1 MKRPWRKSIV
11 VESLIGPQTE
21 IEGDVRFAGG
31 LHLDGRVKGRV
42 VSTDKG
48 AQLSIGVTGLIDGD
62 VHAPRIV
69 LHGRVN
75 GHVYATEHICL
86 GPQAR
91 VVGNLYY
98 RTMEMASGAKVLGQ
112 LVLQEETGELP
123 DTVRLQTTSRPA

>member
-11 VESLIGPQTE
+11 VESLVGQQTE

-31 LHLDGRVKGRV
+31 LHLDGCVKGRV

-48 AQLSIGVTGLIDGD
+48 AQLSVGATGLIEGD

-69 LHGRVN
+69 LHGRVS
-75 GHVYATEHICL
+75 GHVYASEHITL

-91 VVGNLYY
+91 VIGNLYY
-98 RTMEMASGAKVLGQ
+98 KTLEMAAGAKVLGQ
-112 LVLQEETGELP
+112 LVLQEDPVDASDGGGLP
-123 DTVRLQTTSRPA
+123 AASRSA